1 MVIQL
6 INTTQMLV
14 SLTEELNINKSYIFD
29 S

>member
-1 MVIQL
+1 MVVQL

-14 SLTEELNINKSYIFD
+14 YLTKELNINKSYIFD

>member
-1 MVIQL
+1 MVVQL

>member
-1 MVIQL
+1 MVVQL

-14 SLTEELNINKSYIFD
+14 SLTKELNNNKSYIFD